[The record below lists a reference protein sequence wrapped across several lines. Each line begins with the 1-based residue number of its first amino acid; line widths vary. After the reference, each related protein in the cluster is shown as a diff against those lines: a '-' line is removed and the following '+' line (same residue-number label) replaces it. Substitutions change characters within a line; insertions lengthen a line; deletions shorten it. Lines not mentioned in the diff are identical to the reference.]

1 MWVMW
6 TYFVLYSIV
15 ATIYVYRIVGY
26 LVMKMVYNGIVVRFL
41 MNVMMALLDDV
52 DDDDDDDIDVD
63 IDVDGV

>member
-1 MWVMW
+1 MW

-15 ATIYVYRIVGY
+15 ATIYVYCIVGC
-26 LVMKMVYNGIVVRFL
+26 LMMKMVYNGIVVRFL
-41 MNVMMALLDDV
+41 MKVMMALLDDV